1 MNFNSESP
9 YRTDLRP
16 STILNLRL
24 NSKKPSS
31 LKRSWPKWRKRIK
44 RKASFKH
51 SNTQTDRSRPVKRA
65 KSSRKAPN
73 SGPNSKRSKSNKCEK
88 VADRRWS
95 NKSRI
100 IFFLLFTLPFS
111 CKTAFSF
118 HPAHFFM
125 SKCVD
130 IASMFFFFAQL
141 IFFETKEC
149 TLNIEHD
156 PSITSLLPLLN
167 FFHFYIYVI
176 TLLNALIISTVSNC
190 IQS

>member
-1 MNFNSESP
+1 MNFTSESP

-88 VADRRWS
+88 VADQRW
-95 NKSRI
+95 NKKI
-100 IFFLLFTLPFS
+100 THHHFYFLRCLFHVKPLFLFTRPI
-111 CKTAFSF
+111 
-118 HPAHFFM
+118 FFM

-130 IASMFFFFAQL
+130 IASMFFFL
-141 IFFETKEC
+141 PSLFFSRLKNV
-149 TLNIEHD
+149 LW
-156 PSITSLLPLLN
+156 TSNMIP
-167 FFHFYIYVI
+167 
-176 TLLNALIISTVSNC
+176 
-190 IQS
+190 QSPAYYPC